1 MSANTKKPEQGS
13 SADSGPDKHLLISSG
28 GSRAILAGAGVILIS
43 DFAGINTWKSVGG
56 ISGGSLPSVMVA
68 AGMDAKT
75 TVMTALDIDFASL
88 LNRRGSM
95 LKIFFA
101 YLMQSR
107 YEKTRPRF
115 GVLSSEQVGDFV
127 EDIVAKYSGEKKP
140 TKNSGV
146 IPVWPRR
153 YPYWTMANV
162 GDDHLVFNSS
172 GIHEI
177 KKNGDYRLLNTEP
190 APLGAA
196 VRGSCAVPGI
206 IDAVPVVIGG
216 KEYWLLDG
224 ALSAEGRTPTSVPEK
239 FFGAKPEQIII
250 CDVGDGGNNPHGER
264 KAKRAETLWRI
275 ICGKL
280 CVPEYDPEPLD
291 PEKGYVIVEPT
302 ITNFGSLQ
310 FTLTRDQ
317 KWEAVM
323 SGFMGGVA
331 PFAKAGLLKSER
343 LALAQQIAAE
353 FNALVAECRKKK
365 AKVGVLSA
373 KTEELLKRHG
383 VW

>member
-1 MSANTKKPEQGS
+1 MSANTKKPAQGS
-13 SADSGPDKHLLISSG
+13 GADSGPDKHLLLSSG

-56 ISGGSLPSVMVA
+56 ISGGSLPSVMAA

-127 EDIVAKYSGEKKP
+127 EDIVAKYSGEKRP
-140 TKNSGV
+140 TKNSGE

-153 YPYWTMANV
+153 FPYWTMANV

-172 GIHEI
+172 GVHEI
-177 KKNGDYRLLNTEP
+177 RKNGEYRLLSSEP
-190 APLGAA
+190 APLGAS

-206 IDAVPVVIGG
+206 IDAVPVVIAG
-216 KEYWLLDG
+216 KEYWLHDG
-224 ALSAEGRTPTSVPEK
+224 ALSPEGRTPTSVPEK
-239 FFGAKPEQIII
+239 FFGARPDQIIV
-250 CDVGDGGNNPHGER
+250 CDVGDGGNDPHGDR
-264 KAKRAETLWRI
+264 KAKRATKFWRI
-275 ICGKL
+275 VCGKL

-291 PEKGYVIVEPT
+291 PAKGYVIVEPT

-317 KWEAVM
+317 KWQAVM
-323 SGFMGGVA
+323 SGFMGGVE
-331 PFAKAGLLKSER
+331 PFARAGLLSGAR
-343 LALAQQIAAE
+343 LDLARKIASE
-353 FNALVAECRKKK
+353 FNELVAECEATK
-365 AKVGVLSA
+365 AKAGEISTR
-373 KTEELLKRHG
+373 TEEMLKRHG

>member
-1 MSANTKKPEQGS
+1 MSANTKKPVQGS
-13 SADSGPDKHLLISSG
+13 SADSGPDYHLLISSG
-28 GSRAILAGAGVILIS
+28 GSRAILAGAGVILMCEH
-43 DFAGINTWKSVGG
+43 AGIKSWKSVGG

-75 TVMTALDIDFASL
+75 TVKTALDVDFSSL

-95 LKIFFA
+95 LKILFA

-127 EDIVAKYSGEKKP
+127 EDIVSRYSGEKKVP
-140 TKNSGV
+140 KNSGG
-146 IPVWPRR
+146 PPLWPRR
-153 YPYWTMANV
+153 FPYWTMANV

-172 GIHEI
+172 GVHEI
-177 KKNGDYRLLNTEP
+177 KKNGGYRLLNTEP

-206 IDAVPVVIGG
+206 IDAVPVRIAGQD
-216 KEYWLLDG
+216 YWLHDG

-239 FFGAKPEQIII
+239 FFGATPDKIIV

-264 KAKRAETLWRI
+264 KAKRATTLWRL

-280 CVPEYDPEPLD
+280 CVPEFDPEPLD

-323 SGFMGGVA
+323 SGFMGAVA
-331 PFAKAGLLKSER
+331 PFAAAGLLSGAG
-343 LALAQQIAAE
+343 LALAQQVTSE
-353 FNALVAECRKKK
+353 FNLLVAECRQNKSKE
-365 AKVGVLSA
+365 GVLA
-373 KTEELLKRHG
+373 EKTEALLKSHG
-383 VW
+383 LW